1 MRVDQ
6 AKEIARQWLEENGP
20 EIPGIEGAFI
30 HGSGASL
37 PDDADLPP
45 ISDLDLMVVIDGPIP
60 AVKLGKFRYR
70 DLLLEVSYLASG
82 DVASANQVLGQYHMA
97 GSFRY
102 DGILYDRDGR
112 LTKIQRGVAKDF
124 AKEKWVRRRCEHAAD
139 RVLNGFPH
147 NPEDPIPDQINSWL
161 FPNGVLTH
169 VLLVAGLKNPT
180 VRTRYLAA
188 RELLKEYGFSD
199 FYPLLLM
206 SLGVEYFR
214 KDDAKHLLW
223 SVTEQFDAA
232 MKVVRPDY
240 PFAADI
246 SPDGRVVAIDGS
258 NAMIR
263 QGDYKEAIFWLAAT
277 ANRCQQ
283 VFLRSGDLDLQHRF
297 TLPYQNMLIQLGLPS
312 PGDLHIA
319 IIETNALLPLVQAV
333 ADAIIEAN
341 PDIHR

>member
-6 AKEIARQWLEENGP
+6 AKAIARQWIEENGP

-30 HGSGASL
+30 HGSGAAL

-45 ISDLDLMVVIDGPIP
+45 ASDLDLMVVIDGPVP

-82 DVASANQVLGQYHMA
+82 DIASANQVLGQYHLA
-97 GSFRY
+97 GSFRH

-112 LTKIQRGVAKDF
+112 LGQIQRGVAKDF
-124 AKEKWVRRRCEHAAD
+124 AREKWVRRRCEHAAD

-147 NPEDPIPDQINSWL
+147 NAEDPIPDQINAWL

-180 VRTRYLAA
+180 VRTRYLAT
-188 RELLKEYGFSD
+188 RELLKAYGFAD
-199 FYPLLLM
+199 FYQLLLA
-206 SLGVEYFR
+206 SLHVEDFR
-214 KDDAKHLLW
+214 EDDAKQLLW

-232 MKVVRPDY
+232 MKVVQPDY
-240 PFAADI
+240 PFAADL
-246 SPDGRVVAIDGS
+246 SPEGRVVAIDGS

-263 QGDYKEAIFWLAAT
+263 QGDYKEAIFWLVAT

-283 VFLRSGDLDLQHRF
+283 IFLRSGDLDLQHRF
-297 TLPYQNMLIQLGLPS
+297 TLPYQKMLAQLGLPS
-312 PGDLHIA
+312 PGDLELA
-319 IIETNALLPLVQAV
+319 VIETRALLPHVQDV
-333 ADAIIEAN
+333 ADAIIDAN
-341 PDIHR
+341 PEIQR